1 MFKKIVLLLFAGLT
15 FLNTSAQTQVE
26 ALLRDANMFNQAF
39 LDNDFETFA
48 AMTIPSIIELG
59 GGMEIMTKVSKEHFE
74 TLTASGMEFVS
85 ISPEKPEIIMDAGE
99 ELHAILP
106 QKVVTKRKD
115 GNYARTV
122 YYLACSK
129 DDGKNWTFTDL
140 EPYDQESI
148 KTFVPSFTGDLIIPE
163 VEYAVKIEK

>member
-1 MFKKIVLLLFAGLT
+1 MIFLLTGLT
-15 FLNTSAQTQVE
+15 MMNINAQSQVE
-26 ALLRDANMFNQAF
+26 TMLRDAKTYNKAF
-39 LDNDFETFA
+39 LDNDFELYTS
-48 AMTIPSIIELG
+48 MTIPSIIELG
-59 GGMEIMTKVSKEHFE
+59 GGMELMTKVSKEHFE
-74 TLTASGMEFVS
+74 TLVSSGIEFVS
-85 ISPEKPEIIMDAGE
+85 FSPEKPEIIMVAGE

-106 QKVVTKRKD
+106 QNVVTKRKD
-115 GNYARTV
+115 GNYGRTV

-129 DDGKNWTFTDL
+129 DDGKNWTFADL